1 MKTVVWQSL
10 SEEQQSAVLERPA
23 ISDGANITAIVS
35 EVLTQVQ
42 QEGDAALQALTA
54 KFDKVQP
61 DSIRVS
67 QDAIEQ
73 AASRLSDEMK
83 QALEQ
88 AYKIFLLSIKRN
100 KHNRLVWKLNRV
112 WCVS

>member
-42 QEGDAALQALTA
+42 QEGCGLT
-54 KFDKVQP
+54 
-61 DSIRVS
+61 SINR
-67 QDAIEQ
+67 
-73 AASRLSDEMK
+73 
-83 QALEQ
+83 
-88 AYKIFLLSIKRN
+88 KI
-100 KHNRLVWKLNRV
+100 
-112 WCVS
+112 